1 MNDKNI
7 PRKRKEVKK
16 SFLIER
22 ACSDGPVPSPP
33 KVQSL
38 TCQDVGLQKLT
49 SQPNDKSIG
58 LSHVISLPPPPAPL
72 TPFPSSLAS
81 FLQTHLFEV
90 RRRAASVASSPLPE
104 MKCRQGSTE
113 G

>member
-1 MNDKNI
+1 MSDKNI
-7 PRKRKEVKK
+7 PIKRKEVKK

-58 LSHVISLPPPPAPL
+58 LSHVISLPLPLPPPHSS
-72 TPFPSSLAS
+72 PFPPHLPLSPDSSL
-81 FLQTHLFEV
+81 
-90 RRRAASVASSPLPE
+90 
-104 MKCRQGSTE
+104 
-113 G
+113 